1 MRKVIVN
8 STPLIALCKVNQLE
22 LLRELYTEIT
32 IPEAVFQEVTAKNDS
47 VKRKILENGAWIHV
61 QSVSDTIDRRM
72 YKAKLHDGEVEVM
85 ILAQEIKADLVI
97 IDDNAARKTAIYLSL
112 LPPKFRGNLFI
123 SKKCEETAEI
133 QLFPRIFHL
142 KIQFALGRS
151 SFRAADFLLSAAFSC
166 PCSPSNRSL
175 SGTIVHFAG
184 QSFT

>member
-97 IDDNAARKTAIYLSL
+97 TDDNAARKTAIYLSL
-112 LPPKFRGNLFI
+112 PLTGTVGVLLRAKAEGLVPKVMPIVDSMEQNGLYYG
-123 SKKCEETAEI
+123 SV
-133 QLFPRIFHL
+133 L
-142 KIQFALGRS
+142 KEWVRS
-151 SFRAADFLLSAAFSC
+151 QAKE
-166 PCSPSNRSL
+166 
-175 SGTIVHFAG
+175 
-184 QSFT
+184 

>member
-97 IDDNAARKTAIYLSL
+97 IDDNAARKTAVYLGLPLTGTVGVL
-112 LPPKFRGNLFI
+112 LRAKAEGLVPKVMPIVDSMEQNGLYYGP
-123 SKKCEETAEI
+123 
-133 QLFPRIFHL
+133 LL
-142 KIQFALGRS
+142 KEWVRNQAKE
-151 SFRAADFLLSAAFSC
+151 
-166 PCSPSNRSL
+166 
-175 SGTIVHFAG
+175 
-184 QSFT
+184 

>member
-97 IDDNAARKTAIYLSL
+97 IDDNAARKTAIYLGLPLTGTVGVL
-112 LPPKFRGNLFI
+112 LRAKAEGLVPKVMPIVDSMEQNGLYYG
-123 SKKCEETAEI
+123 SV
-133 QLFPRIFHL
+133 L
-142 KIQFALGRS
+142 KEWVRS
-151 SFRAADFLLSAAFSC
+151 QAKE
-166 PCSPSNRSL
+166 
-175 SGTIVHFAG
+175 
-184 QSFT
+184 

>member
-112 LPPKFRGNLFI
+112 PLTGTVGVLLRAKAEGLVPKVMPIVDSMEQNGLYYG
-123 SKKCEETAEI
+123 SV
-133 QLFPRIFHL
+133 L
-142 KIQFALGRS
+142 KEWVRS
-151 SFRAADFLLSAAFSC
+151 QAKE
-166 PCSPSNRSL
+166 
-175 SGTIVHFAG
+175 
-184 QSFT
+184 

>member
-97 IDDNAARKTAIYLSL
+97 IDDNAARKTAIYLGLPLTGTVGVL
-112 LPPKFRGNLFI
+112 LRAKAEGLVPKVMPIVDSMEQNGLYYGP
-123 SKKCEETAEI
+123 
-133 QLFPRIFHL
+133 QL
-142 KIQFALGRS
+142 KEWVRS
-151 SFRAADFLLSAAFSC
+151 QAKE
-166 PCSPSNRSL
+166 
-175 SGTIVHFAG
+175 
-184 QSFT
+184 

>member
-32 IPEAVFQEVTAKNDS
+32 IPEAVFQEVIAKNDS

-112 LPPKFRGNLFI
+112 PLTGTVGVLLRAKAEGLVPKVMPIVDSMEQNGLYYG
-123 SKKCEETAEI
+123 SV
-133 QLFPRIFHL
+133 L
-142 KIQFALGRS
+142 KEWVRS
-151 SFRAADFLLSAAFSC
+151 QAKE
-166 PCSPSNRSL
+166 
-175 SGTIVHFAG
+175 
-184 QSFT
+184 